1 MIVSTYSPSLPFFF
15 FFLETFFLFYSKE
28 IFLEVNN
35 GCFAILEAK
44 VAELK
49 LKDSQQ
55 TREPMRDEELSG
67 GSFPVSLGTKGA

>member
-1 MIVSTYSPSLPFFF
+1 M
-15 FFLETFFLFYSKE
+15 FYSKE